1 MIIFAAQMITKCQ
14 RKALS
19 NKQQE
24 QTQGETNMA
33 ANIKDLTDSRDTVN
47 KMLERFGVRFGVYKK
62 GVFNEQLFPFDSVP
76 RIINKS
82 DWDYLE
88 RGLQQRVRALN
99 MFLWDIYHEKKII
112 KDGIVSEEF
121 VYSSKGYMP
130 VCEGISP
137 TERVYS
143 HISGIDLVEGK
154 NGQWYVLEDNLRIPS
169 GASYPMIA
177 RTITRKV
184 SPNTFAANAVA
195 DNRDYADLLRQMM
208 DDMNDHRGIAVILTP
223 GRYNSAFFEH
233 SYFAEK
239 TGATLAYP
247 GDLFVEDDK
256 VYYGGMYK
264 EKIRVGCIY
273 RRISDEYMDPMTFE
287 PSSLLGVPNVMQAY
301 RAGNVALINAIG
313 NGVADDKGI
322 YYFVPKMVKYY
333 LGEDSIL
340 QNAPTYLPFFKADYD
355 YVMANLD
362 KLVIKDVSE
371 AGGYGVVF
379 GSELTKEKLEEL
391 RQLIVKYPRR
401 WIAQEVV
408 DFKDLEILEGDQ
420 LVWRKADLRAFVV
433 TGKETKVWKSGLT
446 RFSRNPDSFVVN
458 SSQGGG
464 FKDTWVSMEG
474 EDN

>member
-1 MIIFAAQMITKCQ
+1 
-14 RKALS
+14 
-19 NKQQE
+19 
-24 QTQGETNMA
+24 MA
-33 ANIKDLTDSRDTVN
+33 VNIKELTDSRDTVN
-47 KMLERFGVRFGVYKK
+47 KMLERFGVRFGVYKH

-76 RIINKS
+76 RIISKK

-88 RGLQQRVRALN
+88 RGLKQRVEALN
-99 MFLWDIYHEKKII
+99 MFLWDIYHDKRIV
-112 KDGIVSEEF
+112 KDGVVPEEF

-137 TERVYS
+137 KGRVYS

-154 NGQWYVLEDNLRIPS
+154 DGQWYVLEDNLRIPS
-169 GASYPMIA
+169 GASYPMMA
-177 RTITRKV
+177 RRITRKV
-184 SPNTFAANAVA
+184 SPNTFATNDVA
-195 DNRDYADLLRQMM
+195 DNRDYADLLREMM

-287 PSSLLGVPNVMQAY
+287 PSSLLGVPNIMQAY

-340 QNAPTYLPFFKADYD
+340 QNAPTYLPYFKQDYD
-355 YVMANLD
+355 YVMENLD

-379 GSELTKEKLEEL
+379 GSELPKEKLEEL
-391 RQLIVKYPRR
+391 RQLIVKFPRR

-408 DFKDLEILEGDQ
+408 DFKDLEILEGEE

-464 FKDTWVSMEG
+464 FKDTWVMKVE
-474 EDN
+474 N

>member
-1 MIIFAAQMITKCQ
+1 
-14 RKALS
+14 
-19 NKQQE
+19 
-24 QTQGETNMA
+24 MA
-33 ANIKDLTDSRDTVN
+33 VNIKELTDSRDTVN

-76 RIINKS
+76 RIISKK

-88 RGLQQRVRALN
+88 RGLKQRVEALN
-99 MFLWDIYHEKKII
+99 MCLWDIYHDKRIV
-112 KDGIVSEEF
+112 KDGVVPEEF

-137 TERVYS
+137 KGRVYS

-154 NGQWYVLEDNLRIPS
+154 DGQWYVLEDNLRIPS
-169 GASYPMIA
+169 GASYPMMA
-177 RTITRKV
+177 RRITRKV
-184 SPNTFAANAVA
+184 SPNTFATNDVA
-195 DNRDYADLLRQMM
+195 DNRDYADLLREMM
-208 DDMNDHRGIAVILTP
+208 DDINDHRGIAVILTP

-287 PSSLLGVPNVMQAY
+287 PSSLLGVPNIMQAY

-340 QNAPTYLPFFKADYD
+340 QNAPTYLPYFKQDYD
-355 YVMANLD
+355 YVMENLD

-379 GSELTKEKLEEL
+379 GSELPKEKLEEL
-391 RQLIVKYPRR
+391 RQLIVKFPRR

-408 DFKDLEILEGDQ
+408 DFKDLEILEGEE

-464 FKDTWVSMEG
+464 FKDTWVMKVE
-474 EDN
+474 N